1 LRHQLAGAG
10 GRLDQPAGFGAARPP
25 GVAQH
30 LDSLTGEGMM
40 GMGDL
45 HISQILDRFGGSML
59 M

>member
-1 LRHQLAGAG
+1 
-10 GRLDQPAGFGAARPP
+10 
-25 GVAQH
+25 VAQH